1 MTLHLWGMLP
11 AAPPGTRVKKLPF
24 SPQRATMRLPQNKGR
39 KNLTKNLN
47 GKGRFTMNALLKKKV
62 SMLLAAATCVTT
74 LTVGGG
80 TAFAAGNSF
89 TDVKTSDWFSPAVSA
104 MADGGLVAGVGDNR
118 FAPNSNMTVAA
129 FSTIVCRAAGLSTD
143 SGTSSY
149 WGYGAV
155 KQCLDAGYISN
166 HGDIGSANYDKP
178 ISREEAI
185 AGMTKLDGV
194 SGKAPDK
201 TWTLA
206 DIPDGSDISA
216 NYQDAIVKAYNL
228 GITTGMDPQGTFK
241 PKNNLT
247 RAQVAQ
253 LFYNVGVTKAKP
265 GAEQPETPDVP
276 NENEKYNAPAGFKF
290 SESVWD
296 THEKAVY
303 SDGKTYT
310 KEYVDLLKD
319 NEENGMRCS
328 GSTVFENGTYEYPLT
343 VHFGYGCSVTDP
355 TTGITHR
362 EESSPT
368 HLKIIP
374 QVKRD
379 GEWVT
384 AGEFV
389 FDVAD
394 GNLKD
399 GFGTL
404 VFTVPFNWKKEIQF
418 IFEDCYSA
426 DTGLVCEY
434 NGSTKILEYHYLM
447 ATDPDMFLGDKSYLL
462 MK

>member
-1 MTLHLWGMLP
+1 MKTK
-11 AAPPGTRVKKLPF
+11 TK
-24 SPQRATMRLPQNKGR
+24 R
-39 KNLTKNLN
+39 KI
-47 GKGRFTMNALLKKKV
+47 
-62 SMLLAAATCVTT
+62 SMLLAALMCVTT
-74 LTVGGG
+74 LAFGSG
-80 TAFAAGNSF
+80 TALAAGSPF
-89 TDVKTSDWFSPAVSA
+89 TDVSSSDWFYPAVNA
-104 MADGGLVAGVGDNR
+104 MAEGGLVAGVGNNR
-118 FAPNSNMTVAA
+118 FAPNQNMSIAA
-129 FSTIVCRAAGLSTD
+129 FSTIMCRATGLD
-143 SGTSSY
+143 TSSSNSY

-155 KQCLDAGYISN
+155 QKSIEAGYISN
-166 HGDIGSANYDKP
+166 HGSITQAAYDQP
-178 ISREEAI
+178 ITREEAV
-185 AGMTKLDGV
+185 AGMTKLEGTKGNP
-194 SGKAPDK
+194 SRS
-201 TWTLA
+201 WTLA
-206 DIPDGSDISA
+206 DIPDGAEISA
-216 NYQDAIVKAYNL
+216 QYKDAIVNAYNM
-228 GITTGMDPQGTFK
+228 GICSGVDTEGTFS
-241 PKNNLT
+241 PKSNLT

-253 LFYNVGVTKAKP
+253 LFYNVGITKAKP
-265 GAEQPETPDVP
+265 VTEQPDVP
-276 NENEKYNAPAGFKF
+276 DVPDENAKYNAPAGFKF

-418 IFEDCYSA
+418 IFEDCYSSE
-426 DTGLVCEY
+426 TGRVFVY